1 MDSEVT
7 EILNGTE
14 KMLENLVMNIFT
26 ELRKVIIDMTQ
37 EENSPLKEESA
48 NNSIKEQRALGN

>member
-7 EILNGTE
+7 EIIKGTE

-37 EENSPLKEESA
+37 EENSPLKEESE